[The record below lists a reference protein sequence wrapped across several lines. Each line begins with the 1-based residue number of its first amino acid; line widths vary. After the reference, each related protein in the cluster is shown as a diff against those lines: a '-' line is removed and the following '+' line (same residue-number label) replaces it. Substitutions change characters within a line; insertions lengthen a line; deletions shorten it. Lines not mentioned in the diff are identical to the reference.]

1 MVHTLMITNIIALL
15 NQDTF
20 VSIAIRVLGCDCY
33 FKVYPSYKLL
43 LFTINMVTMTDAET
57 NDFQIR

>member
-1 MVHTLMITNIIALL
+1 MITNIIALL